1 MTAPSLPR
9 QSGAGQGVG
18 IVHLGA
24 VALVLAV
31 GFGTGA
37 AALSGS
43 STSAAAP
50 PGGSTRA
57 LGRSMAASRGWTG
70 AQWTC
75 LNLLWTH
82 ESGWRVDARNPAS
95 PAQGIPQAD
104 PGSKMAS
111 AGADW
116 ATSATTQ
123 IRWGLG
129 YIAGQYGNPCSAWSF
144 EMSHTP
150 NWY

>member
-1 MTAPSLPR
+1 MSTMARTA
-9 QSGAGQGVG
+9 GGGQGIGV
-18 IVHLGA
+18 VH
-24 VALVLAV
+24 VAAAGFVLAV
-31 GFGTGA
+31 GLGTGA
-37 AALSGS
+37 AVASGS
-43 STSAAAP
+43 PAP
-50 PGGSTRA
+50 GPTAGSTRA
-57 LGRSMAASRGWTG
+57 LGKEMAARRGWTG
-70 AQWTC
+70 AQWIC
-75 LNLLWTH
+75 LDKLWTH
-82 ESGWRVDARNPAS
+82 ESGWRVGARNPTS

-104 PGSKMAS
+104 PGDKMAS

-129 YIAGQYGNPCSAWSF
+129 YIAGQYGTPCKAWSF